1 MIIDPRHLEQI
12 SVIVD
17 VGTLSAAAARMGTSQ
32 PALSR
37 MIRTL
42 ESRIGA
48 PLFARNSRP
57 LKPTPLGIELA
68 SQGRAIRVAQDR
80 AREAVDLGSAG
91 FEGSLKIG
99 APPFLCEKLV
109 SEAIADFVNDR
120 PNIRIDLV
128 PDYFPSLHERLF
140 QNEIDIIVG
149 PAKSA
154 DPTIADMV
162 FEPLFEDFNVVVG
175 RVGHPLLDGRPIDL
189 DAVTWIGHSDRS
201 MLRHDMETA
210 LRLMGASKIRFAF
223 QSEAA
228 GAVIEMLKNSD
239 FLTVLPRYAVRADT
253 DDHLAIMPITLPT
266 SDQTIAMMTSSR
278 GEETGLTADFKG
290 HLRDYVRT
298 HISQSTDRP

>member
-1 MIIDPRHLEQI
+1 MIIDPRHLEQLA
-12 SVIVD
+12 VIVD
-17 VGTLSAAAARMGTSQ
+17 VGTLNGAAARIGTSQ

-42 ESRIGA
+42 ESRVGA
-48 PLFARNSRP
+48 PLFARDSRP
-57 LKPTPLGIELA
+57 LQPTPLGLELA
-68 SQGRAIRVAQDR
+68 KQGRAIRVAQDR
-80 AREAVDLGSAG
+80 AREAVDLGAAG
-91 FEGSLKIG
+91 FDGTLRIG

-109 SEAIADFVNDR
+109 SEAIAGFVIDR
-120 PNIRIDLV
+120 PDIRIDLV

-175 RVGHPLLDGRPIDL
+175 RADHPLLEVGEIDL
-189 DAVTWIGHSDRS
+189 DTVTWIGHSDRS

-210 LRLMGASKIRFAF
+210 LRLKGASKIRFAF

-239 FLTVLPRYAVRADT
+239 FLTVLPRYAVRT
-253 DDHLAIMPITLPT
+253 DQGDSLAVFPIDLST
-266 SDQTIAMMTSSR
+266 SEQTIAMMTSSR
-278 GEETGLTADFKG
+278 GDEARLTSEFKD
-290 HLRDYVRT
+290 HLRRYVAM
-298 HISQSTDRP
+298 HIAAPLTSP